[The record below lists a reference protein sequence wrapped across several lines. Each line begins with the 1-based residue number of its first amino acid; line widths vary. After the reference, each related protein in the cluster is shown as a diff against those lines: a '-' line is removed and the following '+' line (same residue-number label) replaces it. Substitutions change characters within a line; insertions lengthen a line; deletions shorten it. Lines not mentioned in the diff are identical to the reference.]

1 MMGLPMG
8 HRTIAVIN
16 QKGGVGKTTSVAN
29 IGIGLKNLGKKVLL
43 VDLDAQAHLTYS
55 LGIDPDNLEYVIYD
69 LFEDVSILDRV
80 LMEKD
85 GLSILPSSIH
95 LSAAEIKFAS
105 TAGRERLL
113 KTILDKLSGYDFIII
128 DCPPNLGLLTLNA
141 LTAVQEVF
149 VPMQAEFLSIR
160 GLNVISD
167 MVKRVRQT
175 VNPSLRITG
184 IMLNQ
189 FDRRLNLHNQVRNNL
204 QQHFGDIL
212 FRTCIRKNIALAEA
226 PSFGQSIFE
235 YAPQSHGATDYL
247 SLCHEIIDRG

>member
-1 MMGLPMG
+1 MG
-8 HRTIAVIN
+8 HRTIAVVN

-29 IGIGLKNLGKKVLL
+29 IGVGLKNLGKKVLL
-43 VDLDAQAHLTYS
+43 VDLDAQAHLTHS

-80 LMEKD
+80 LMDKD

-95 LSAAEIKFAS
+95 LSAAEIKFAN

-167 MVKRVRQT
+167 MVERVRQT
-175 VNPSLRITG
+175 VNPSLRMTG

-247 SLCHEIIDRG
+247 RLCHEIIDRGE